1 MPLLEFTNK
10 GIYCEQA
17 QVFIDPWRPVQKAL
31 ITHGHSD
38 HATTGHRQYIASALS
53 VPIIK
58 YRLGSHIQ
66 IQGYPYGETFFI
78 NGVKFSFHPAG
89 HIVGSAQIRV
99 EYKGEVWVASG
110 DYKRANDGL
119 STPFEVIKC
128 HTFITESTFGLPAFT
143 WKSQQEIIREIND
156 WWLKNKEEGKISV
169 IGAYALGK
177 AQRIIN
183 NVDGSIG
190 KIFTHGAIENTNE
203 VLRKQGIPIAPTTKV
218 DQNHSKDAFDG
229 GLVVATSTAI
239 NSSWT
244 KRFKVHSTANASGW
258 MSLRGAR
265 RRRSVDRGFI
275 MSDHADWQELLDTVK
290 ETEASTVY
298 VTHGYT
304 DIFSKYLREIGYE
317 AFAVKTEYNG
327 DEEAINEEAPIE
339 EKIE

>member
-10 GIYCEQA
+10 GIYCDQA
-17 QVFIDPWRPVQKAL
+17 QVYIDPWHPVKKAL

-38 HATTGHRQYIASALS
+38 HATSGHRQYIASALS

-66 IQGYPYGETFFI
+66 IQGYPYGETFSI

-99 EYKGEVWVASG
+99 EYKGEIWVASG
-110 DYKRANDGL
+110 DYKRSEDGL
-119 STPFEVIKC
+119 STPFEVVKC

-143 WKSQQEIIREIND
+143 WKSQFEIINEINA
-156 WWLKNKEEGKISV
+156 WWQKNKEEGKISI

-203 VLRKQGIPIAPTTKV
+203 VLRRQGVAIAPTIKV
-218 DQNHSKDAFDG
+218 DQYQAKDAYNG
-229 GLVVATSTAI
+229 GLVIATPSAI
-239 NSSWT
+239 NSSWSR
-244 KRFKVHSTANASGW
+244 KFKSQSSANASGW

-275 MSDHADWQELLDTVK
+275 MSDHADWQELLDTIK
-290 ETEASTVY
+290 ETGASTVY

-304 DIFSKYLREIGYE
+304 DIFSKYLREIGYD
-317 AFAVKTEYNG
+317 AHAVKTEYNG
-327 DEEAINEEAPIE
+327 DEEVLSEDMLAETVE
-339 EKIE
+339 